1 MPSADE
7 IKRLVGKRVTL
18 RLAPGA
24 GGTAVASGRI
34 VGALD
39 AADGLVVTFQPAD
52 QPDRRL
58 TYHYHYILDITK
70 EEG

>member
-18 RLAPGA
+18 RLAPEV
-24 GGTAVASGRI
+24 GGTQVASGRI
-34 VGALD
+34 LGALD

-52 QPDRRL
+52 QPGRRL
-58 TYHYHYILDITK
+58 TYHYHHILDITK